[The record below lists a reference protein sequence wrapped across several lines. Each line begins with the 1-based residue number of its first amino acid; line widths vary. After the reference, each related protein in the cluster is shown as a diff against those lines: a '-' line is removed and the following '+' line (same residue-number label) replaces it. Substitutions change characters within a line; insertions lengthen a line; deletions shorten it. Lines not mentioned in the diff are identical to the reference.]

1 MAVNLRGAFLVSQ
14 QVGRVMLAQGSGTVI
29 SLASQAATI
38 ALPGHLAY
46 CASKSGLVGLTKVL
60 ALEWA
65 GRGVTANTI
74 SPTVVMT
81 PLAKELWDNPE
92 GEALK
97 AQIPTQQVR
106 RARRDRSR
114 RCLPGQRRCEN
125 DQWRRPA
132 GRRRLHHPL
141 KRGPQP

>member
-1 MAVNLRGAFLVSQ
+1 
-14 QVGRVMLAQGSGTVI
+14 MLAQGNGTVI
-29 SLASQAATI
+29 SLASQAATV

-46 CASKSGLVGLTKVL
+46 CASKFGLVGLTKVL

-81 PLAKELWDNPE
+81 LLAKELWDNPE
-92 GEALK
+92 GDALK
-97 AQIPTQQVR
+97 AQIHPEVR
-106 RARRDRSR
+106 RARRDRCR
-114 RCLPGQRRCEN
+114 RCLPGQRRCED

-132 GRRRLHHPL
+132 GRRRLHHSL
-141 KRGPQP
+141 KGPQP